1 MVMKIKGEESL
12 SLRMQILYEN
22 ETVKKQFC
30 SEYKKKWRYPE
41 QVKKKL
47 ESAENYIRNS
57 ESLIDVANYPPFH
70 FEHLKGDR
78 KDEWSIRLGN
88 TGYRVTM
95 IPCDNDGNEIVKG
108 DILAQCKMIKIVKVT
123 EVSNHYE

>member
-1 MVMKIKGEESL
+1 MVIKMKGEECL
-12 SLRMQILYEN
+12 SLGMQILYKN
-22 ETVKKQFC
+22 ETAKKQFC

-47 ESAENYIRNS
+47 EAAENFIRNA
-57 ESLIDVANYPPFH
+57 ESLMDVANYPPFH

-95 IPCDNDGNEIVKG
+95 IPCDDDGNEIIEG

>member
-1 MVMKIKGEESL
+1 
-12 SLRMQILYEN
+12 MQIMYKN
-22 ETVKKQFC
+22 ETAKKQFC

-47 ESAENYIRNS
+47 EAVENYIRNA
-57 ESLIDVANYPPFH
+57 ESLMDVANYPPFH
-70 FEHLKGDR
+70 FEHLK
-78 KDEWSIRLGN
+78 
-88 TGYRVTM
+88 GYRVTM
-95 IPCDNDGNEIVKG
+95 IPCDNDGNEIVEG

>member
-1 MVMKIKGEESL
+1 MN
-12 SLRMQILYEN
+12 ILYKNKFAE
-22 ETVKKQFC
+22 KQFC
-30 SEYKKKWRYPE
+30 SRYKKKWKYPE

-47 ESAENYIRNS
+47 EAAENYMINAD
-57 ESLIDVANYPPFH
+57 SLMDVANYPPFH
-70 FEHLKGDR
+70 FERLRGDR

-95 IPCDNDGNEIVKG
+95 IPCDENENEILEG
-108 DILAQCKMIKIVKVT
+108 DILANCKMIKIVKVT

>member
-1 MVMKIKGEESL
+1 MSIT
-12 SLRMQILYEN
+12 ILYKN
-22 ETVKKQFC
+22 ETAKKQFC
-30 SEYKKKWRYPE
+30 SEYKKSWRYPE

-47 ESAENYIRNS
+47 EAAENFIKNS
-57 ESLIDVANYPPFH
+57 SSLSDIACYPPFR
-70 FEHLKGDR
+70 FERLKGTR
-78 KDEWSIRLGN
+78 KEEWSIRLGN

-95 IPCDNDGNEIVKG
+95 IPCDDAGKELIDG